1 MSENLDLVRSIYADW
16 ERGEFGSA
24 EWADP
29 NIEFSYAGGPEP
41 AGWTGVQRMAE
52 SWREWLRDWT
62 DFRTVPIEYKV
73 IDSERILVLVHNTGR
88 GRTSG
93 VELDERSVGNLFVIR
108 GGNVRRLV
116 IYLDMAQAF
125 TDLGM
130 EE

>member
-16 ERGEFGSA
+16 ERGESGSA

-73 IDSERILVLVHNTGR
+73 IDSERILVGSTTPG
-88 GRTSG
+88 GEG
-93 VELDERSVGNLFVIR
+93 QVELNLTQRSVGNLFVIR